1 MSSSSS
7 SVLEPTSAPFNLIGN
22 PNVVNRDIL
31 ARITGARKYNSD
43 IHAVDIGAKNMV
55 YMGLIYAPYPAAK
68 VTSIDVSKAKA
79 AGYYT
84 LTSDDLPAFDYYAG
98 GRSWIPLV
106 SDTVMFAGQPVV
118 AVGATTP
125 NGVTDGLNLVSVQY
139 EGQPYVFDIEQ
150 ALQPS
155 SIQLWPG
162 GNSLLPAPQVSAVG
176 DINSGFSQADVI
188 LDTTRFDAGFHQHMN
203 MEVVNTMAWWN
214 NGMLYVW
221 STGNYTWS
229 QVNMLASYFGIPAS
243 DVVVKLGLGGATN
256 TAQGTNL
263 GNGISG
269 DYEILCGIMSRNV
282 GAPVQYVPTRLG
294 TVLASEARFPVR
306 SYVKLGATNAGL
318 LTAMQVSQYMDFGA
332 RGGAFVDGPDDFYSA
347 YYAPNFQIT
356 AYAGNTNSYGHGAPM
371 RDVGESQAHF
381 AMEVAI
387 DMLAEKVGMDPVAFR
402 LKNIRTDTNQAI
414 NPLNNAPYDDLGEPD
429 TFNMAVNAFNW
440 SSKWKGWGVPSS
452 TSGTTRNGVG
462 VAYMS
467 CNKGSAFPPS
477 TGQIQ
482 INTDGSVVIFSAHD
496 DHGAGTNTAVPM
508 IAVEALGLTS
518 FDNVTY
524 ISGDTSQTTDSSVTA
539 HSQGT
544 VNGGT
549 ALLAAVQELK
559 NQWFPTVAA
568 ALAAGTDPKNLNFGN
583 NTIYD
588 TTNPSNSISFKD
600 AAALLKQPLKV
611 NGNGTPYI
619 LATMA
624 KVLRVT
630 GAKFIEV
637 QVDTE
642 TADVRVV
649 NSVSSMNLGRIIWN
663 KGAYAQNEGGL
674 IGMGIGQAL
683 YEEHVT
689 DPTTGFVQS
698 GSYLSPTFL
707 DEKIPTI
714 MEIPDTHTSVFYEN
728 PDPMGPY
735 GAKGIGEPALTT
747 TSSAIAN
754 ALSNA
759 LGGYRFYKL
768 PIRRENIVEAL
779 EWMQSQGKL

>member
-1 MSSSSS
+1 MSSL
-7 SVLEPTSAPFNLIGN
+7 LEPTKPPFKLIGN

-31 ARITGARKYNSD
+31 ARVTGIRKYTSD
-43 IHAVDIGAKNMV
+43 ISASDIGASNMV

-84 LTSDDLPAFDYYAG
+84 LTSDDLPPYNYYAG
-98 GRSWIPLV
+98 GRSWTPLV
-106 SDTVMFAGQPVV
+106 SDTVLFAGQPIV

-125 NGVTDGLNLVSVQY
+125 NGVTDALNLVSVQY
-139 EGQPYVFDIEQ
+139 EAQPYVFDIEQ
-150 ALQPS
+150 ALEPS
-155 SIQLWPG
+155 SVQLWPG
-162 GNSLLPAPQVSAVG
+162 GNSLLPAPEVSAVG

-188 LDTTRFDAGFHQHMN
+188 LDSTRFDAGFHQHMN
-203 MEVVNTMAWWN
+203 MEPVNTMAWWN
-214 NGMLYVW
+214 NGTLYIW
-221 STGNYTWS
+221 CQTNYLWS
-229 QVNMLASYFGIPAS
+229 QVGFIASYFGIPTS
-243 DVVVKLGLGGATN
+243 DVVVRMGLGGDTN
-256 TAQGTNL
+256 SPQGTNL

-269 DYEILCGIMSRNV
+269 DYELLAAIMSRNV

-294 TVLASEARFPVR
+294 TVLASTARFPVR
-306 SYVKLGATNAGL
+306 SYVKLGATKAGL
-318 LTAMQVSQYMDFGA
+318 LTAMQVTQYMDFGA
-332 RGGAFVDGPDDFYSA
+332 RGGAFVDGPDDFYEA
-347 YYAPNFQIT
+347 YVAPNFNIT

-387 DMLAEKVGMDPVAFR
+387 DMLAEKLGIDPVTFR
-402 LKNIRTDTNQAI
+402 LNNIRSDTNQPFDPI
-414 NPLNNAPYDDLGEPD
+414 TKAPADNLGEPA
-429 TFNMAVNAFNW
+429 TFNMAINAFNW
-440 SSKWKGWGVPSS
+440 NSKWKGWRVPSS
-452 TSGTTRNGVG
+452 TNGTTRNGVG

-482 INTDGSVVIFSAHD
+482 INTDGSVEIFQARD

-524 ISGDTSQTTDSSVTA
+524 YGSDTSLTTNSSVTA

-559 NQWFPTVAA
+559 NQWFPIVAA
-568 ALAAGTDPKNLNFGN
+568 ALAAGTQATNLNFGN

-611 NGNGTPYI
+611 YGVGTPQI
-619 LATMA
+619 AATFA
-624 KVLRVT
+624 KLMRVT
-630 GAKFIEV
+630 GAKFVEV

-642 TADVRVV
+642 TADVHIV
-649 NSVSSMNLGRIIWN
+649 NSVSSINLGRIIWY
-663 KGAYAQNEGGL
+663 KGAYAQNEGGF
-674 IGMGIGQAL
+674 IGLGIGQAL

-689 DPTTGFVQS
+689 DTTTGFKQS

-707 DEKIPTI
+707 DEKVPTI
-714 MEIPDTHTSVFYEN
+714 METPDSHTPLFNATV
-728 PDPMGPY
+728 DPMGPY

-747 TSSAIAN
+747 TSPAIAN

-759 LGGYRFYKL
+759 LGGYRWHKL

>member
-1 MSSSSS
+1 MSSSSE
-7 SVLEPTSAPFNLIGN
+7 LEPTAPPFNLIGN

-31 ARITGARKYNSD
+31 ARVTGARKYTSD
-43 IHAVDIGAKNMV
+43 IHAADIGASNMV
-55 YMGLIYAPYPAAK
+55 YMGLIYAPYPSAK

-84 LTSDDLPAFDYYAG
+84 LTADDLPPYDYYAG

-106 SDTVMFAGQPVV
+106 SDSVMFAGQPIV
-118 AVGATTP
+118 AVGADTP
-125 NGVTDGLNLVSVQY
+125 NHVTDALNLVSVQY
-139 EGQPYVFDIEQ
+139 EAQPYVFDIEQ
-150 ALQPS
+150 ALQPNA
-155 SIQLWPG
+155 IQLWPG
-162 GNSLLPAPQVSAVG
+162 GNSLLPAPEVSAVG
-176 DINSGFSQADVI
+176 DINIGFSQADVI
-188 LDTTRFDAGFHQHMN
+188 LPTTRFDAGFHQHMN
-203 MEVVNTMAWWN
+203 MEPVNCTAWWN
-214 NGMLYVW
+214 NGTLYVW
-221 STGNYTWS
+221 SQENYTWS
-229 QVNMLASYFGIPAS
+229 QVSTLASYFQIPAS
-243 DVVVKLGLGGATN
+243 DVVCRMGLGGDTN
-256 TAQGTNL
+256 SPQGTNL
-263 GNGISG
+263 GNGISM
-269 DYEILCGIMSRNV
+269 DYDILAAIMSRNV
-282 GAPVQYVPTRLG
+282 GAPVQYVPTRPG
-294 TVLASEARFPVR
+294 TVLASTARFPVR

-318 LTAMQVSQYMDFGA
+318 LTAMQVTQYMDFGA
-332 RGGAFVDGPDDFYSA
+332 RGGAFVDGNDDFYEA
-347 YYAPNFQIT
+347 YVCPNFSIT

-387 DMLAEKVGMDPVAFR
+387 DMLAEMVGMDPVAFR
-402 LKNIRTDTNQAI
+402 LKNIRSDTNQPNDPI
-414 NPLNNAPYDDLGEPD
+414 TNAPASNLGEPD
-429 TFNMAVNAFNW
+429 TLNMAVNAFNW
-440 SSKWKGWGVPSS
+440 SAKWQGWGVPSS

-477 TGQIQ
+477 TAQIQ
-482 INTDGSVVIFSAHD
+482 INTDGSVEIFQARD

-508 IAVEALGLTS
+508 IACEALGLTS
-518 FDNVTY
+518 FDNVTCY
-524 ISGDTSQTTDSSVTA
+524 FSDTSLTTDSSVTA

-549 ALLAAVQELK
+549 ALLDAVQQLK
-559 NQWFPTVAA
+559 NQWFPAVAG
-568 ALAAGTDPKNLNFGN
+568 ALAPGTQATNLNFGN

-588 TTNPSNSISFKD
+588 TTNPSNSISFKA
-600 AAALLKQPLKV
+600 AAALLKQPLNV
-611 NGNGTPYI
+611 AGNGTPYI
-619 LATMA
+619 MA
-624 KVLRVT
+624 SFGKLMRVT
-630 GAKFIEV
+630 GLKIAEV

-642 TADVRVV
+642 TADVHVV
-649 NSVSSMNLGRIIWN
+649 NSVSSINLGRIIWY
-663 KGAYAQNEGGL
+663 KGAYAQNEGGY

-714 MEIPDTHTSVFYEN
+714 METPDTHTPLFN
-728 PDPMGPY
+728 ATIDPMGPY

-747 TSSAIAN
+747 TSAAIAN